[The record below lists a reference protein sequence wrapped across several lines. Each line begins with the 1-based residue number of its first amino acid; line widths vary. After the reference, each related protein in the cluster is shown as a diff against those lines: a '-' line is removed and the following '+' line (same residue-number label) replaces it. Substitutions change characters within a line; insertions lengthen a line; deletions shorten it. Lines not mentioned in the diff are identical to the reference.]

1 MTNKLLTR
9 TEQYNLQKEYGVR
22 AWSADALGAIG
33 VWPTYPG
40 KSGLFEDQRVSR
52 LESRL
57 GYVFTDL
64 FEQITE
70 WNNHQMETT
79 AFYHRQKQQPSEL
92 YLGDQFAAVVARKH
106 KDDPTIEV
114 TMQAFLHG
122 STRKLSYNF
131 LLGLE
136 YQGDDEHFKPET
148 APELSF
154 KEALLYKLRGRSADE
169 RESVEKFP
177 LLGRRRGA
185 QIEYLGTLWNPYGEL
200 KLKVRDERLEKIAR
214 ELYSVVERNL
224 KE

>member
-136 YQGDDEHFKPET
+136 YQGDDEHFVPHK
-148 APELSF
+148 APELSLGQ
-154 KEALLYKLRGRSADE
+154 ALAYKWTGVSFDNRFGG
-169 RESVEKFP
+169 EKFP
-177 LLGRRRGA
+177 LVGRRRGA
-185 QIEYLGTLWNPYGEL
+185 QIECWGTVGNPDGEL